1 MRGYGCF
8 VYTDTNGLNGWHDKH
23 EKKSWSGKVKK
34 VFFDLFQK
42 DESKIQDSYCTDNFF
57 GSKMGLLPG
66 DVVAYLYAVEKEFN
80 LQIPSSYIQEG
91 KFNTLD
97 NVTNIICEVLQ
108 KKDD

>member
-1 MRGYGCF
+1 MDAENIRA
-8 VYTDTNGLNGWHDKH
+8 
-23 EKKSWSGKVKK
+23 KVKK

-57 GSKMGLLPG
+57 GSKLGLLPG

>member
-1 MRGYGCF
+1 MDAENIRA
-8 VYTDTNGLNGWHDKH
+8 
-23 EKKSWSGKVKK
+23 KVKK

-80 LQIPSSYIQEG
+80 
-91 KFNTLD
+91 TLD

>member
-1 MRGYGCF
+1 MDAENIRA
-8 VYTDTNGLNGWHDKH
+8 
-23 EKKSWSGKVKK
+23 KVKK

-80 LQIPSSYIQEG
+80 LQIPSSYIQAVSYTHL
-91 KFNTLD
+91 TLP
-97 NVTNIICEVLQ
+97 TNREV
-108 KKDD
+108 

>member
-1 MRGYGCF
+1 MDAENIRA
-8 VYTDTNGLNGWHDKH
+8 
-23 EKKSWSGKVKK
+23 KVKK

-80 LQIPSSYIQEG
+80 LRFRPHIYKRGNLIH
-91 KFNTLD
+91 
-97 NVTNIICEVLQ
+97 
-108 KKDD
+108 

>member
-1 MRGYGCF
+1 MDAENIRA
-8 VYTDTNGLNGWHDKH
+8 
-23 EKKSWSGKVKK
+23 KVKK

-91 KFNTLD
+91 NSNWSVRSGKRQTCCSCKEDGNS
-97 NVTNIICEVLQ
+97 
-108 KKDD
+108 KR